1 MISLVRFGNAL
12 QKTRYRLQLK
22 IESPLD
28 IVCKIGIYIRAS
40 IFSQDPWKMYGLYQ
54 EKKLIE
60 RHTLIAPF
68 PHLDF
73 RGAKSPMVT
82 AGTAYGSALLWAYYD
97 SLLFYE
103 NNNDTFDSETVDA
116 FEKYFESEGLYCY
129 SNQHKEIDITVKA
142 GETVIDAGAW
152 IGPFSAYAAHV
163 GAHVFAFEPSQENR
177 ELLKVTAEL
186 NPNIAIVPYALYDS
200 RTKLNFSENNVGSK
214 LVDSSIP
221 TSVTNEVQAI
231 TLDEFVKEN
240 NISRVDFIKSD
251 IEGAERNLLRGATY
265 VLKNHAPKLSICTY
279 HHKED
284 PELLASIIL
293 AANPRYRIMQRKMKL
308 FAWVPKMV
316 Q

>member
-1 MISLVRFGNAL
+1 MISLVRLGNTL

-28 IVCKIGIYIRAS
+28 IVCKVGIYIRAL
-40 IFSQDPWKMYGLYQ
+40 ILSQDPWKTYGLYQ

-60 RHTLIAPF
+60 RHTLTTPF

-73 RGAKSPMVT
+73 RGAKLPMVT

-103 NNNDTFDSETVDA
+103 NNNDKFDSETVDA

-129 SNQHKEIDITVKA
+129 SNPYEEIDITVKA

-177 ELLKVTAEL
+177 EFLKVTAQL
-186 NPNIAIVPYALYDS
+186 NSNITIIPYALYDS
-200 RTKLNFSENNVGSK
+200 RTKLSFSENNVGSK
-214 LVDSSIP
+214 VVDVSTLASAE
-221 TSVTNEVQAI
+221 NEIQVI
-231 TLDEFVKEN
+231 TLDEFVKDN
-240 NISRVDFIKSD
+240 NISRIDFIKSD

-293 AANPRYRIMQRKMKL
+293 AANPRYKIMQRKMKL
-308 FAWVPKMV
+308 FAWVPKGI